1 MIHESVKKIK
11 HAVVIKAGKEFI
23 LRRLI
28 HTQKTKNKKKTTNW
42 AFIFKNKLSQRCLSK
57 QGNNAYAYNKE
68 QINLHVINA
77 KLVPEVEYRSWQR
90 SFSSLIMLKPLS
102 CLEKRPSGK

>member
-1 MIHESVKKIK
+1 MKKIK

-23 LRRLI
+23 LRRLS
-28 HTQKTKNKKKTTNW
+28 HTKNKTKQKKKQ
-42 AFIFKNKLSQRCLSK
+42 IGLSFSRIIIAARSVK
-57 QGNNAYAYNKE
+57 QGNNAYAWNNE